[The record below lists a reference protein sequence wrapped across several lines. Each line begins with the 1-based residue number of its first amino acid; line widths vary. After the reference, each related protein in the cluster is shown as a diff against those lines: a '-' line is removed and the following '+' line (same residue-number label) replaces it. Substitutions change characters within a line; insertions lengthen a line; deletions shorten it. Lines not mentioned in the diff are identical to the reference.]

1 MLWANLSRVFST
13 RTSVGLGEKGW
24 GLEMCLLYLFLFCS
38 FFSLIFSV
46 RLLLVCRLLL
56 WMPVLSDAALRLS
69 FIVSHTLFLCW
80 LFLPFHFPVFKKLPI
95 KNFSEGPCSQKPR
108 RWPFLMA
115 SCLVQG
121 LQKSEP
127 DHPGVYSPPWW
138 MVHLPLA
145 AFDHFTSSV
154 CRLLFPRLK
163 HRHTFFMLCKKVLLQ
178 HFL

>member
-1 MLWANLSRVFST
+1 MAF
-13 RTSVGLGEKGW
+13 GPGEKEQHLERLGMRGMPLPVIRQRNTGFRQSNGENALSKPFACVLNSHFCGVGGE
-24 GLEMCLLYLFLFCS
+24 GLRFRNVFIVFIPFLFILFLNFLS
-38 FFSLIFSV
+38 E
-46 RLLLVCRLLL
+46 
-56 WMPVLSDAALRLS
+56 VLTCLQVTVMNACPDAALRLS

-127 DHPGVYSPPWW
+127 DHPGIYSPPW
-138 MVHLPLA
+138 
-145 AFDHFTSSV
+145 
-154 CRLLFPRLK
+154 
-163 HRHTFFMLCKKVLLQ
+163 
-178 HFL
+178 